1 MRSQEKWKAK
11 PKIQHYLLISNVLFS
26 VCLKRKR
33 LKKIQVLWLFFDIGE
48 TLLSEKI
55 FHSARNDGLFQILK
69 SRKKDLTRAAYD
81 EAHKRAVLTRPEG
94 EASRVRAI
102 TREVLGPNE
111 FYKAVQEY
119 QEKVGHPLV
128 KQFETNPTSLFQPY
142 PEVEEV
148 LQYLVKRHSLGII
161 ANQHRNVRNY
171 LDKTW
176 GFATYF
182 KFMILSEEVGFK
194 KPDKEMFLLA
204 LDKARIDPSEAWM
217 IGDRV
222 DTDVGPSRSLGMKA
236 VRILHDSEMSIITP
250 ISDNEVPDFQFK
262 DLRPLLN
269 LF

>member
-1 MRSQEKWKAK
+1 M
-11 PKIQHYLLISNVLFS
+11 ISEILFS

-33 LKKIQVLWLFFDIGE
+33 PKFKQILWLFFDIGE
-48 TLLSEKI
+48 TLLSEKN
-55 FHSARNDGLFQILK
+55 FHSARNEGLFKILK
-69 SRKKDLTRAAYD
+69 TRKKDLTRTAYD
-81 EAHKRAVLTRPEG
+81 EAHKRAVLSRPEG

-128 KQFETNPTSLFQPY
+128 KQFASNPTSLFQPY
-142 PEVEEV
+142 PEVREV
-148 LQYLVKRHSLGII
+148 LEYLVKRHSLGII

-171 LDKTW
+171 LDRTW
-176 GFATYF
+176 DLASFF

-194 KPDKEMFLLA
+194 KPDREMFLLA
-204 LDKARIDPSEAWM
+204 LDKARIEPSESWM

-236 VRILHDSEMSIITP
+236 VRVLHDSEMSIIAP
-250 ISDNEVPDFQFK
+250 SSDDEVPDFQFK